1 MVRIGVRKAALD
13 EVSAGLLAVGL
24 HEGEHAPDNIRSVTE
39 LALSI
44 GDFSGKEG
52 ETALLYADL
61 AAPRLLL
68 VGLGVRSSFT
78 LDKVRRLRDQ
88 IRTRGLRVQIEVDG
102 GVHSATIADVAEAGA
117 MLAGFW

>member
-24 HEGEHAPDNIRSVTE
+24 HKGEHAPENIGSTAE
-39 LALSI
+39 PALSG

-52 ETALLYADL
+52 ETALLYSDL

-68 VGLGVRSSFT
+68 LVLWDRSSFT
-78 LDKVRRLRDQ
+78 LVKARRSASRAAKKSLTFGVRQ
-88 IRTRGLRVQIEVDG
+88 AV
-102 GVHSATIADVAEAGA
+102 SAVPGS
-117 MLAGFW
+117 